1 MGTIY
6 QLTFFFALGLLAV
19 IITIFV
25 FAVSL
30 LGRAMEAAAR
40 SERDKVAERKANNV
54 EEMAAIRK
62 EIQEAEASGQIP
74 KGLTRKLDKLEKR
87 DKKFVKELSKIR
99 KAPESLT
106 ARRGVFYPCAFL
118 VAALVLNGAAWY
130 LSSVENINWAIPV
143 SIWIIALAAI
153 GYSIYRICKSLSV
166 IQAVAIT
173 SEEAWIKKTIE
184 AFKIAEKELQEE
196 KRPQIS
202 LQFKDIDFPLEI
214 QSDSEIT
221 LRMEIKL
228 EKGDYLQH
236 GEIHL
241 AFPVGF
247 SFPNLE
253 EKDTYTTSADHP
265 VPNYICAIWEF
276 EKVISGLLYYKNI
289 IVKSPSTPGNFKMVC
304 RISGIGLETQYI
316 EEDVI
321 VK

>member
-153 GYSIYRICKSLSV
+153 GYSIYRICKCLNV
-166 IQAVAIT
+166 IQDVAIT
-173 SEEAWIKKTIE
+173 SEEAWIKKTVE
-184 AFKIAEKELQEE
+184 AFKIAEKELDEE
-196 KRPQIS
+196 RRPELTLIFREIKFPLHMKADS
-202 LQFKDIDFPLEI
+202 ELRFELVLSVSKGAFAEDIIVFVGAPRGFDFPKQDTVVL
-214 QSDSEIT
+214 
-221 LRMEIKL
+221 
-228 EKGDYLQH
+228 GPHHDY
-236 GEIHL
+236 
-241 AFPVGF
+241 
-247 SFPNLE
+247 
-253 EKDTYTTSADHP
+253 
-265 VPNYICAIWEF
+265 PNYICRRWD
-276 EKVISGLLYYKNI
+276 
-289 IVKSPSTPGNFKMVC
+289 IVKLIAGIEENTHVTIKSPPTTGNFKMVYYRFC
-304 RISGIGLETQYI
+304 RGHAEYSPTELDI
-316 EEDVI
+316 I
-321 VK
+321 VE